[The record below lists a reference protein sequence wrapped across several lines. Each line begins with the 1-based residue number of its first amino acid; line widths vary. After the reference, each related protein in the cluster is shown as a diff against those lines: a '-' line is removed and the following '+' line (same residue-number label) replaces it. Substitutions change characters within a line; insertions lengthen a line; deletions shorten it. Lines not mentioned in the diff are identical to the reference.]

1 MLNCF
6 IIFFFWINFDVPK
19 SFVKVSFSSAI
30 PLMLNIFS
38 NPIWVAL
45 ISFASSVGL
54 TYLVRGA
61 ARRYGLVAAPKADRW
76 HKKPTAMMGGAA
88 IFLTTILIYLLF
100 IPKTTESLVIVG
112 GSSFMFLVGLLDD
125 ILNIKPYQKLV
136 GQLIGA
142 AIVIGFGLTLP
153 WTGYEIFDIA
163 LTLVW
168 LIGITNA
175 INLLDNM
182 DGLAAGIS
190 AIAALS
196 LAIAFGTS
204 GQLNELV
211 FITAFIGALIGFLV
225 FNFNPASIFMGDC
238 GSLFVGFLLASSV
251 LMNQVGGRS
260 RGVLTILAVP
270 ALILFVPIF
279 DTTFVTILRKLWG
292 RKASQGG
299 RDHTSHRLVALGL
312 SERNAVLM
320 LYGFAILAG
329 GIALVVN
336 TLEVTQSLALIA
348 GFTVVLTIVGV
359 YLAKVKV
366 YKEQDEELASDNNAA
381 FGFLLNLS
389 HKRRVFEVIL
399 DVVLITLSY
408 YTAYVLMFGS
418 FENSGNWR
426 LFIETLPILIVLK
439 LFAFLFVG
447 VYRGIWRY
455 TGIRDFVTFFKGVLI
470 GSILTVVAVLLFYR
484 FQNFSRAVFVL
495 DGLILFFVI
504 SASRMTFRLFRIL
517 LPLPN
522 AGEGRNVLIYGAG
535 DGGEMILRE
544 LKNNPEWEYKPI
556 GFVDDDPLKKDKVI
570 NGLKVYGGNGS
581 LETICRQN
589 EIQEI
594 LVSFRN
600 LSPERLKEVRAI
612 CDSENISL
620 KRALIRIEPID
631 FE

>member
-1 MLNCF
+1 
-6 IIFFFWINFDVPK
+6 
-19 SFVKVSFSSAI
+19 
-30 PLMLNIFS
+30 MLNIFS
-38 NPIWVAL
+38 NPIWVAF
-45 ISFASSVGL
+45 ISFASAVGL

-61 ARRYGLVAAPKADRW
+61 ARRYGFVAAPKADRW

-88 IFLTTILIYLLF
+88 IFLTTILIYFLF

-190 AIAALS
+190 AIAAFS

-204 GQLNELV
+204 GQLDELI

-336 TLEVTQSLALIA
+336 TLEVTQSIALIA

-366 YKEQDEELASDNNAA
+366 YKEQDEELALQDNAA

-389 HKRRVFEVIL
+389 HKRRVFEVML
-399 DVVLITLSY
+399 DVILISLSY
-408 YTAYVLMFGS
+408 YTAYILMFGS
-418 FENSGNWR
+418 FEESGNWK
-426 LFIETLPILIVLK
+426 LFIHTLPILIVLK

-455 TGIRDFVTFFKGVLI
+455 TGIRDFVTFFKGVVI
-470 GSILTVVAVLLFYR
+470 GSVLSIVAVLLFYR

-504 SASRMTFRLFRIL
+504 SASRMTFRLFRHL
-517 LPLPN
+517 LPTPN
-522 AGEGRNVLIYGAG
+522 SGEGRNVLIYGAG

-544 LKNNPEWEYKPI
+544 LKNNPDWEYKPI

-570 NGLKVYGGNGS
+570 HGLKVHGGNGS

-600 LSPERLKEVRAI
+600 LSPERLREVRNI
-612 CDSENISL
+612 CDSANISL
-620 KRALIRIEPID
+620 KRALIKIEPID